1 MLYRVFIFFTFANMR
16 KNLFI
21 ILLFY
26 TSFFG
31 INSAFANEPFV
42 TNSID
47 TIQTESISFMDN
59 LLEKDSLTGAFV
71 IIHQDSLLELL
82 INTPRTNKENNN
94 YKGFRVQ
101 LFSSNTAKIA
111 KERAFAIE
119 KRVLQKHPDLTIYV
133 SYNAPFWKVRVGD
146 CTTYN
151 AATKL
156 RQYLVNE
163 FPDLQTEIYIV
174 PDQIN
179 IK

>member
-1 MLYRVFIFFTFANMR
+1 MSFYFFTFANMR
-16 KNLFI
+16 GFLFI
-21 ILLFY
+21 AFLFS
-26 TSFFG
+26 TS
-31 INSAFANEPFV
+31 IVCKNSVFANEPI
-42 TNSID
+42 TTDSI
-47 TIQTESISFMDN
+47 ESIPTKTTSFMEN
-59 LLEKDSLTGAFV
+59 LLEKDTLTGAFV
-71 IIHQDSLLELL
+71 IVHQDSLLKLL
-82 INTPRTNKENNN
+82 INTPRTSKGTI
-94 YKGFRVQ
+94 YKGYRVQ
-101 LFSSNTAKIA
+101 LFSSNTAKTA

-119 KRVLQKHPDLTIYV
+119 KRVLQKHPDLAIYV

-156 RQYLVNE
+156 RQYLVKE